1 MAIKS
6 SPYFEV
12 VHCWTGF
19 HQVISSRHS
28 VIFDPTCRM
37 SGHYDCGHSFRRRW
51 LNVAESYGFSESDVD
66 AFAEETAKEIQK
78 TAELRTRL
86 SELVGRA
93 ESRDGRVRLGLAAEG
108 AITELEI
115 DPRAMRMASAELAET
130 IVKASQDAL
139 QDLQRQA
146 RELTEDASVAPE
158 DVADIVR
165 DPQAL
170 EQQMRQLHEGFERA
184 LGDSLKLMDDL
195 HRKMGR

>member
-1 MAIKS
+1 M
-6 SPYFEV
+6 
-12 VHCWTGF
+12 
-19 HQVISSRHS
+19 
-28 VIFDPTCRM
+28 
-37 SGHYDCGHSFRRRW
+37 
-51 LNVAESYGFSESDVD
+51 AESYGFSESDVD